1 MLKKILSIILIIIL
15 MQSFC
20 LTTLANSIDDLKQQK
35 KDAEE
40 KHTDIEEKL
49 STELDAICNL
59 DAEINECEKEI
70 GKLEGKIEALN
81 KSIKESENEIERLQ
95 KEYIEKEQLL
105 RDRLVAIYM
114 AGETTYLDVLLAS
127 EDLTSLIS
135 NYYMVQQLAEADN
148 QLLESIESEEK
159 KIQEIKTN
167 LENEKAEIDAAKKEI
182 EVKNNELKN
191 KRASRQ
197 EKADNLSKE
206 EKKLE
211 QQIADYQDAIDRME
225 EELARA
231 FENSDYQGTYAGGQ
245 MEWPIPGAYYIT
257 SYVGWR
263 WGRMH
268 KGIDIGADEYTPVI
282 AAEAG
287 EVIICTYDTGGY
299 GYYIAI
305 NHGNGYI
312 TLYGHLNEQLVSVGQ
327 RVSRGQR
334 IALSGNTGG
343 STGPHL
349 HFEVRYLS
357 SGRADAWNF
366 FYNAEVKNPLDF
378 V

>member
-127 EDLTSLIS
+127 EYLTSLIS

-159 KIQEIKTN
+159 KIQEIKTD

-197 EKADNLSKE
+197 EKADNLSEE

-211 QQIADYQDAIDRME
+211 QQITDYQDAIDRME

-231 FENSDYQGTYAGGQ
+231 FENRDYQGTYAGGQ
-245 MEWPIPGAYYIT
+245 ME
-257 SYVGWR
+257 
-263 WGRMH
+263 
-268 KGIDIGADEYTPVI
+268 
-282 AAEAG
+282 
-287 EVIICTYDTGGY
+287 
-299 GYYIAI
+299 
-305 NHGNGYI
+305 
-312 TLYGHLNEQLVSVGQ
+312 
-327 RVSRGQR
+327 
-334 IALSGNTGG
+334 
-343 STGPHL
+343 
-349 HFEVRYLS
+349 
-357 SGRADAWNF
+357 
-366 FYNAEVKNPLDF
+366 
-378 V
+378 